1 MSLLIFGTTRYS
13 RLALHFYSPNPK
25 AGISTGKLYLE
36 PKLDVLFAA
45 GVSNPLSGCCE
56 WMWMSSILS
65 HHHRVLPQLLPF
77 PIFVPFW
84 QFAAPRASRRGAPHV
99 AARGRQTPVAGTQG
113 PPRGAPLGAW
123 VPPTRAAQGTGA
135 EALRVAVARAPGRS
149 QASGGPGC
157 QTAGA
162 VAADAQTLS
171 LPQSPPR
178 ARPGKRAASVG
189 LLASTRTSLQLPAG
203 CAEGQRPEEAL
214 GKGRERSGGRKTAQ
228 LTRRRRWKETK
239 PEGDPEAPRP
249 VLGTSESPGRWEED
263 NREGKEHFF
272 SWPEF
277 YLRPEHPVI
286 GAERGS
292 VLSLI
297 PRWLRSP
304 PRGTNLKAPAR
315 ET

>member
-1 MSLLIFGTTRYS
+1 M
-13 RLALHFYSPNPK
+13 
-25 AGISTGKLYLE
+25 
-36 PKLDVLFAA
+36 
-45 GVSNPLSGCCE
+45 
-56 WMWMSSILS
+56 
-65 HHHRVLPQLLPF
+65 
-77 PIFVPFW
+77 
-84 QFAAPRASRRGAPHV
+84 
-99 AARGRQTPVAGTQG
+99 AARGRQTPVAGTRG

-135 EALRVAVARAPGRS
+135 EALHVAVARAGTVTGQRRPALPDCGRR
-149 QASGGPGC
+149 GC
-157 QTAGA
+157 GRPDS
-162 VAADAQTLS
+162 V
-171 LPQSPPR
+171 LPRSPPR

>member
-99 AARGRQTPVAGTQG
+99 AARGRQTPVAGTRG

-135 EALRVAVARAPGRS
+135 EALRVAVARAGTVTGQR
-149 QASGGPGC
+149 
-157 QTAGA
+157 
-162 VAADAQTLS
+162 
-171 LPQSPPR
+171 
-178 ARPGKRAASVG
+178 RPGLPDCGRRGCGRPDSVPPAESPKGQTREASSLGRAPRVDADVPAASRG
-189 LLASTRTSLQLPAG
+189 LRG
-203 CAEGQRPEEAL
+203 GQRPEEAL